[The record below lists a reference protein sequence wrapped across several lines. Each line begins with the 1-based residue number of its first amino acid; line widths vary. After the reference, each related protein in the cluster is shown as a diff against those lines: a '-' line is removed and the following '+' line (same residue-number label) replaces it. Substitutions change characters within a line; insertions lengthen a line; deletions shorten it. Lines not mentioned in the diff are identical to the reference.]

1 MKNDKIYL
9 DHILKAI
16 SSILTYTK
24 GFSDQD
30 FYSNSLV
37 VDAVIRNFEIIGEA
51 TKRISAEL
59 REANPEIPWTKMAGL
74 RDKLIHDYI
83 KVNLQLVW
91 DVVEKTL
98 PKQKQQLERIISD
111 LPKSSS

>member
-24 GFSDQD
+24 GLSYVD
-30 FYSNSLV
+30 FESNSLV
-37 VDAVIRNFEIIGEA
+37 ADAVIRNFEIIGEA

-59 REANPEIPWTKMAGL
+59 RESNPQIPWTKMAGL

-83 KVNLQLVW
+83 KVSLQLVW
-91 DVVEKTL
+91 DVVENVL
-98 PKQKQQLERIISD
+98 PAQKAQLEKIIAS
-111 LPKSSS
+111 LH

>member
-1 MKNDKIYL
+1 MKNDRIYL
-9 DHILKAI
+9 EHILKAI

-24 GFSDQD
+24 GMSYLD
-30 FYSNSLV
+30 FNANSLV
-37 VDAVIRNFEIIGEA
+37 ADAVIRNFEVIGEA

-59 REANPEIPWTKMAGL
+59 KESNPEIPWAKMAGL

-91 DVVEKTL
+91 DVVVNVL
-98 PKQKQQLERIISD
+98 PIQKEQLKQIIST
-111 LPKSSS
+111 LH